1 MIIMNNTIFYFFY
14 SLAHQSLFLDKVIV
28 FFAQT
33 FAYIVIF
40 LAIIFLLFHHDVL
53 PSENPLAEFKK
64 KWKEII
70 LVFLAGISAWVVAFL
85 LKIII
90 HSPRPFQALTNVQ
103 SLLAESDYSFP
114 SSHATF
120 FFALGTAIFLSHK
133 KAGYWFIFFAI
144 LIGIARIA
152 SGVHF
157 PVDIFFGFLL
167 GFLISFLFK
176 KFIK

>member
-1 MIIMNNTIFYFFY
+1 MNNTIFYFFY

-33 FAYIVIF
+33 FPYIFILSAF
-40 LAIIFLLFHHDVL
+40 IFLLFHHDIL

-64 KWKEII
+64 KWQEIV

-90 HSPRPFQALTNVQ
+90 HSPRPFQALANVQ
-103 SLLAESDYSFP
+103 SLLTESDYSFP
-114 SSHATF
+114 SGHATF
-120 FFALGTAIFLSHK
+120 FFALATMTFLSHK
-133 KAGYWFIFFAI
+133 KAGYYFMFFAI

-157 PVDIFFGFLL
+157 PIDIFFGFLL
-167 GFLISFLFK
+167 GFFISFIFK
-176 KFIK
+176 RFFK